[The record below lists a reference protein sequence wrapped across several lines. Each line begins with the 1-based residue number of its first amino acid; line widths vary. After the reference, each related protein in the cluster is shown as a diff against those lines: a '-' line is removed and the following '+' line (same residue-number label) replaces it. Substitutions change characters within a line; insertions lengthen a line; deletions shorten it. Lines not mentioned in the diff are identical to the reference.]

1 MRYRLLEFL
10 PLLLALALVAAWFG
24 FQQPLPWLPQ
34 NQQSADQAV
43 QPLALPTRVPPT
55 AVPRATV
62 LQARCEAGQPRFL
75 GTVANLKTRLGGV
88 MGDPSDCE
96 HSVDADGNTQQQ
108 TSTGLAY
115 YRRRLNMAAFTNG
128 YDHWALTGGQV
139 LHWVGEDVEPP
150 EDAAPVP

>member
-24 FQQPLPWLPQ
+24 FQQPLPWLPLT
-34 NQQSADQAV
+34 QAEPAA

-55 AVPRATV
+55 PVPRATV
-62 LQARCEAGQPRFL
+62 LQALCEAGQPRFL
-75 GTVANLKTRLGGV
+75 GSVANLKSRLGGV
-88 MGDPSDCE
+88 MGDATDCE

-115 YRRRLNMAAFTNG
+115 YRRRLNIAAFTNG
-128 YDHWALTGGQV
+128 WDHWALTNGQV
-139 LHWVGEDVEPP
+139 VHWVGEEVEPP
-150 EDAAPVP
+150 ADAAPVP